1 MKYSL
6 QFPCNNGKPE
16 VYLLIGNHYTRDF
29 NDVALEC
36 IITHLNKTDTY
47 KLVIK
52 STDDDDLF
60 DAKNIDS
67 ICSLCRTI
75 KAVIDDFDKPIEL
88 HTKYSL
94 DDLYN
99 KDNIIILELLNYIN
113 LIVTNNCVYRRVL
126 NTFVLDQSI

>member
-6 QFPCNNGKPE
+6 QFPCNDSKTE
-16 VYLLIGNHYTRDF
+16 VYLLIGNHYTRNF
-29 NDVALEC
+29 NDVTLEC
-36 IITHLNKTDTY
+36 IVSQLNKTDTT

-52 STDDDDLF
+52 STDDDLF
-60 DAKNIDS
+60 DAKNVDS

-94 DDLYN
+94 NDLYN

-113 LIVTNNCVYRRVL
+113 LIVANNCVYRRVL